1 MTSWHFL
8 SDKYKH
14 LSSNNYLGIEPFVL
28 KILLFCVVNTLH
40 ISFNKK

>member
-8 SDKYKH
+8 LDKYKH

-28 KILLFCVVNTLH
+28 KIVLFHVVNILD
-40 ISFNKK
+40 ISFRKK